1 MQLISKEKN
10 MSAQA
15 WTDRAQRR
23 HIPRVDY
30 YSQLRS
36 WVQHVILEA
45 EKSKDFDKK
54 DQFLNLLKEL

>member
-1 MQLISKEKN
+1 MQLMNREKN
-10 MSAQA
+10 ISAQA
-15 WTDRAQRR
+15 WTNRAQRR

-54 DQFLNLLKEL
+54 DHFLSLLKEL

>member
-1 MQLISKEKN
+1 MNREKN
-10 MSAQA
+10 ISAQA
-15 WTDRAQRR
+15 WTNRAQRR
-23 HIPRVDY
+23 HILRVDY

-54 DQFLNLLKEL
+54 DHFLSLLKEL